1 MFEIL
6 KNILNHNIFLK
17 NHLSFNNFK
26 ENLPI
31 ILIIPTSLGGIWQLL
46 ELSNLGIPYI
56 RFFSVAQLLPDG
68 LVVIVITLAIL
79 FFISN
84 SAIIYVSKSFE
95 HHSQYSFKELF
106 LFLFFNLI
114 ALTLISLTVYRIHGS
129 KNEILALLLE
139 FGMIYF
145 IFKCL
150 IYIFEVIITL
160 VIKIRKTDPKEMDI
174 IFKKFKEQD
183 YTSLFTKP
191 LTLIFLCF
199 FTFTLWYT
207 ASAFRK
213 FAYYPDDFEN
223 LTKLENELIKNFSLC
238 EEPKLEYFN
247 KDYLFY
253 KLKID
258 DKEKIYVVESK
269 NLFLSPLE
277 PVIKEKT
284 ESED

>member
-1 MFEIL
+1 MFETL
-6 KNILNHNIFLK
+6 KNILNHNIFRK

-46 ELSNLGIPYI
+46 ELSKLGIPYI

-68 LVVIVITLAIL
+68 LVIIVIIISIL
-79 FFISN
+79 VFLSN
-84 SAIIYVSKSFE
+84 SASLYENKSFE
-95 HHSQYSFKELF
+95 HHSKYSLNQLF
-106 LFLFFNLI
+106 FFLIFNLI
-114 ALTLISLTVYRIHGS
+114 ALTLISLTIYKIHGIKS
-129 KNEILALLLE
+129 ELIALLLE
-139 FGMIYF
+139 FAFIYF
-145 IFKCL
+145 VFKCL
-150 IYIFEVIITL
+150 IYIIELITTIT
-160 VIKIRKTDPKEMDI
+160 IKIRGSDPKEIDL

-183 YTSLFTKP
+183 YTSIFTRP
-191 LTLIFLCF
+191 LTIIFICF
-199 FTFTLWYT
+199 FVFTLWYT
-207 ASAFRK
+207 ASSFRK
-213 FAYYPDDFEN
+213 IAYYPDDFEN
-223 LTKLENELIKNFSLC
+223 LTKLETELIKNFRLC

-258 DKEKIYVVESK
+258 DKEKIYVIESK

-277 PVIKEKT
+277 PVIKEKK